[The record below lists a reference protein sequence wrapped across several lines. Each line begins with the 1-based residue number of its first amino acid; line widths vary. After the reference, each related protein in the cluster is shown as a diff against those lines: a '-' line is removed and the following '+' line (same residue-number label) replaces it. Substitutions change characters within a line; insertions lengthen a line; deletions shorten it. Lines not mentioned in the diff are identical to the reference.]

1 MGKVLNFRLKKQQK
15 VIEDQVAERVK
26 AAFDGARKHGA
37 GLTPEEYR
45 NFVMLLLADMVV
57 YVIKSGWYTDPAE
70 AIKKGVDILAKRF
83 G

>member
-1 MGKVLNFRLKKQQK
+1 MGKILNFRLKKQQK
-15 VIEDQVAERVK
+15 ISEDRVAERVK
-26 AAFDGARKHGA
+26 AAFEEARKHGA
-37 GLTPEEYR
+37 GLSAEDYR
-45 NFVMLLLADMVV
+45 GFVMLLLADMIV